1 MDSTWKTNALG
12 YGLYRF
18 VAEANGQSLSI
29 AFAFTTMVNNRAA
42 PGAKTRLIEQVL
54 SHIGKR
60 CPDIAFA
67 LTDKDISKI
76 NAVKEVLPSV
86 KNQLCYWHVLR
97 YLDDRMAD
105 NKPPRKYDASYAHSR
120 FRFID
125 KKWIP
130 DTVSPLDNEL
140 EDAFEPTQRGQQKLD
155 YDLLMGGVDEADE
168 RGGGVEEE
176 EDYAFY
182 TKAEIQTYQAGS
194 EVILKEM
201 RRGTMDVKHKKMLD
215 TVILEQQRCVRAWD
229 EDDRRKKALNTYQH
243 SKYTMH
249 RQR

>member
-1 MDSTWKTNALG
+1 
-12 YGLYRF
+12 
-18 VAEANGQSLSI
+18 
-29 AFAFTTMVNNRAA
+29 MVNNRAA

-86 KNQLCYWHVLR
+86 KHQLCYWHVLR

-140 EDAFEPTQRGQQKLD
+140 EDAFEPTQRGQQKLVFCPKEHRGVIREM
-155 YDLLMGGVDEADE
+155 YRIFMHLHPQTPSPFHAHQQLNASEIHAFAMNQVYTYCRKHELLSVGISVESMVSAKAVETME
-168 RGGGVEEE
+168 SCRGCRH
-176 EDYAFY
+176 
-182 TKAEIQTYQAGS
+182 T
-194 EVILKEM
+194 
-201 RRGTMDVKHKKMLD
+201 
-215 TVILEQQRCVRAWD
+215 
-229 EDDRRKKALNTYQH
+229 
-243 SKYTMH
+243 
-249 RQR
+249 